1 MRKVMA
7 KRTKN
12 TKIWYEDLK
21 IKYTVLSKVTVKQ
34 ILIISYLNDNVKIL
48 IYLNQNINYIFIKGV
63 NPLI

>member
-48 IYLNQNINYIFIKGV
+48 IYFKNKILIIFLSKA
-63 NPLI
+63 LIL